1 MALIKPFFKLIRWPN
16 LVFIVLTQVVF
27 EFCIYRA
34 VYAGNIPDHNTFQ
47 FVLLVAASVFIA
59 AAGYII
65 NDYFDINI
73 DLVNKPDKM
82 ILDRKLSRR
91 WALAW
96 HLGLSAAGI
105 ICTALAVNVFA
116 RWYLVIANLVCV
128 ILLWF
133 YSARFKKDL
142 LIGNIIV
149 SLLTAWTIII
159 IFLSKYSLQHAFNH
173 TDPGQIRLFRFAILY
188 AGFAFIISLI
198 REAVKDI
205 EDMPGDEK
213 FGCKTMPIVWG
224 INATK
229 VYVTVWLTI
238 LIIMLLVIQFYVLQ
252 FRWWWAVV
260 YCFVAI
266 VLPLLYIFKKLLSAQ
281 STSDYHQLSSYTK
294 MAMLTGILSMLL
306 FYIYL

>member
-1 MALIKPFFKLIRWPN
+1 MALLKPFLKLIRWPN
-16 LVFIVLTQVVF
+16 LVFIIITQLLF
-27 EFCIYRA
+27 EYCIYRS
-34 VYAGNIPDHNTFQ
+34 VYAHNIPDYNHFQ
-47 FVLLVAASVFIA
+47 FVLLVVASVLIA

-73 DLVNKPDKM
+73 DLVNKPDR
-82 ILDRKLSRR
+82 IVLDKTLSRR

-96 HLGLSAAGI
+96 HLIFSVVGVVLTAIAVGI
-105 ICTALAVNVFA
+105 FS
-116 RWYLVIANLVCV
+116 RWYLIIANIVCV

-149 SLLTAWTIII
+149 SLLTAWTILI
-159 IFLSKYSLQHAFNH
+159 IFLSKYSFMDAFSQSD
-173 TDPGQIRLFRFAILY
+173 TGQGRFFKFAILY

-213 FGCKTMPIVWG
+213 FGCRTMPIVWG

-229 VYVTVWLTI
+229 VYVMVWLTV
-238 LIIMLLVIQFYVLQ
+238 LIIMLLIIQIYVMQ
-252 FRWWWAVV
+252 FRWWWAVA
-260 YCFVAI
+260 YCFVFI
-266 VLPLLYIFKKLLSAQ
+266 FVPLLFIFRTLIRAQ
-281 STSDYHQLSSYTK
+281 STRDYSRLSLYTK
-294 MAMLTGILSMLL
+294 LAMFAGILSMI
-306 FYIYL
+306 FFHIYL